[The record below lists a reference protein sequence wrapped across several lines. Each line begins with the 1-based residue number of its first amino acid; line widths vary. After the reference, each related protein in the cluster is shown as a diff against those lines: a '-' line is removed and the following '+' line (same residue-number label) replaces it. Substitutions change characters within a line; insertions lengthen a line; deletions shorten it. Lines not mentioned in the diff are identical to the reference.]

1 MVLVLDED
9 HTHYSDAFGNIFES
23 GALSKKRFPEGS
35 DGIKTKKGGPAQV
48 IVCHFCL
55 HACSNDDYTYRHLAA
70 IHLNIQW
77 GCGACHG
84 YVSGYLLKIREHV
97 QSHQKRS
104 SKERSRSSRKKTD
117 SGHSDSSSDGVSSD
131 EECSTGEL
139 GEEEEDDD
147 DEEPSPSSGVSSDDS
162 DLG

>member
-1 MVLVLDED
+1 MAFVLDED
-9 HTHYSDAFGNIFES
+9 HMHYSDAFGNIFES

-35 DGIKTKKGGPAQV
+35 DSIKMKKGGPAQA

-55 HACSNDDYTYRHLAA
+55 HTCSNDDYAYRHLAA

-77 GCGACHG
+77 GCGACHR
-84 YVSGYLLKIREHV
+84 YVSSYLLKIKEHV

-104 SKERSRSSRKKTD
+104 SKERSRSSHKKTD
-117 SGHSDSSSDGVSSD
+117 SRHSDSSSDGVSSD
-131 EECSTGEL
+131 EEWSTGEL

-147 DEEPSPSSGVSSDDS
+147 DEESSPSSEVSLDDS
-162 DLG
+162 DLK

>member
-1 MVLVLDED
+1 M
-9 HTHYSDAFGNIFES
+9 
-23 GALSKKRFPEGS
+23 
-35 DGIKTKKGGPAQV
+35 

-55 HACSNDDYTYRHLAA
+55 HACSNDDYAYRHLAA

-77 GCGACHG
+77 GCGACHR
-84 YVSGYLLKIREHV
+84 YVSRYLLKIREHV

-104 SKERSRSSRKKTD
+104 SKESHSSRKKTD

-131 EECSTGEL
+131 EEWSAGEL

-147 DEEPSPSSGVSSDDS
+147 DKESSPSSEVSSDDS
-162 DLG
+162 DLE